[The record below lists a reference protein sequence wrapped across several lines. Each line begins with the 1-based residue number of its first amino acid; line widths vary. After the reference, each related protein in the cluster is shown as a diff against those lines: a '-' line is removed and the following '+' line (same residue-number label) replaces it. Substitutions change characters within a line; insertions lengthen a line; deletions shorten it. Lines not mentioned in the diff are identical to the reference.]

1 MGVNL
6 MAIVSARPLELDLL
20 CQKLD
25 ADYASRITGTGTN
38 TASRRSNFLSK
49 AIAAFVL
56 HEAASASLEESVAA
70 SIDGGLDHGIDSV
83 FVANDQ
89 TIWLVQSKHKDS
101 GSGEP
106 ELGDVSKFRDGVT
119 DLIQGRWE
127 RFNNMLQARHAA
139 ITDAL
144 NSGICKVKVVL
155 AYTGTAVSDDRRDI
169 FSDLERAFN
178 GTNPGFLRC
187 HAYGLTSLHDL
198 HLDGISAQ
206 AIEANFELKDFGH
219 TQEPYRAFYG
229 RMDAKRLAELWIEYE
244 DRLVDRNIR
253 RFKGTTTVNTGLTE
267 TLQQEAQHF
276 FYFNNGVT
284 FLCDT
289 INEQHPRDP
298 HREFGKFRVRG
309 LSIING
315 AQTVGAIAKEPIAHY
330 DANPAMVMV
339 TFVCLDNAPDGFGDR
354 VTQSRNRQNAVDLE
368 DFAALDERQTMWQQ
382 TLRMAGIEYI
392 VKQGQDDPPASPTTF
407 SAREL
412 APYLACTVTSN
423 DWQDYLV
430 AAKSDKKKLFGREGL
445 VPASDPLRESYAR
458 LFTDSLTSRQMWRI
472 AQIGRTVIGKVRD
485 RANAEADPRD
495 LPLGALPAKEILSQG
510 TWMILHVVFIRL
522 TLHNGQDM
530 HLNAD
535 ELTVLSREIDLV
547 ADRLVYTVQAVQWNK
562 QARSVF
568 ENKTDCRS
576 VKSRLMAALAQQN
589 QVGNQ

>member
-1 MGVNL
+1 
-6 MAIVSARPLELDLL
+6 MATAPIRPLELDLL
-20 CQKLD
+20 CQKLE
-25 ADYASRITGTGTN
+25 ADYAALITGTGTSPE
-38 TASRRSNFLSK
+38 SRRSNFLSK

-56 HEAASASLEESVAA
+56 HEAAGASLEESVAA

-89 TIWLVQSKHKDS
+89 TIWLVQSKYKES

-106 ELGDVSKFRDGVT
+106 ELGDVSKFRDGVI
-119 DLIQGRWE
+119 DLIQGHWG
-127 RFNNMLQARHAA
+127 RFNNALQNRSAA
-139 ITDAL
+139 ITAAL

-155 AYTGTAVSDDRRDI
+155 AYSGTAVSDDRRDI

-178 GTNPGFLRC
+178 GPNPGFLRC
-187 HAYGLTSLHDL
+187 HAYGLTTLHDL

-206 AIEANFELKDFGH
+206 AIEADIELKDFGH

-229 RMDAKRLAELWIEYE
+229 RMDAKRLAELWVQHE

-253 RFKGTTTVNTGLTE
+253 RFKGTTTVNAGLTE

-284 FLCDT
+284 FLCEA

-298 HREFGKFRVRG
+298 HRESGRFRVRG

-315 AQTVGAIAKEPIAHY
+315 AQTVGAIAKEPVAHY
-330 DANPAMVMV
+330 DANPAMVMA

-368 DFAALDERQTMWQQ
+368 DFAALDERQAMWQQ

-392 VKQGQDDPPASPTTF
+392 VKHGQDDPPPSPTSF

-412 APYLACTVTSN
+412 APYLACTVTTN

-430 AAKSDKKKLFGREGL
+430 AAKSDKKRLFGREGL
-445 VPASDPLRESYAR
+445 VPATDPLRQSYER
-458 LFTDSLTSRQMWRI
+458 LFADSLTAKQMWRI
-472 AQIGRTVIGKVRD
+472 AQVGRTVIGKVRD
-485 RANAEADPRD
+485 RASAEADPQG
-495 LPLGALPAKEILSQG
+495 LPQGTLPAKEVLG
-510 TWMILHVVFIRL
+510 HGAWMVLHVIFIRL
-522 TLHNGQDM
+522 SLHNGVGLN
-530 HLNAD
+530 LNAD
-535 ELTVLSREIDLV
+535 ELTGLSREIDLV
-547 ADRLVYTVQAVQWNK
+547 ADRLVSVVQAVQWNK

-568 ENKTDCRS
+568 ENKADCRS
-576 VKSRLMAALAQQN
+576 VKGRLMAALAQQD
-589 QVGNQ
+589 QGGNQ

>member
-1 MGVNL
+1 
-6 MAIVSARPLELDLL
+6 MATAPIRPLELDLL

-25 ADYASRITGTGTN
+25 TDYAALITGTGTSPE
-38 TASRRSNFLSK
+38 SRRSNFLSK

-56 HEAASASLEESVAA
+56 HEAAGASLDESVAA

-83 FVANDQ
+83 FVANDH
-89 TIWLVQSKHKDS
+89 TIWLVQSKYKES

-119 DLIQGRWE
+119 DLIRGRWE
-127 RFNNMLQARHAA
+127 RFNNALQNRRSA

-155 AYTGTAVSDDRRDI
+155 AYSGTAVSDDRRDI

-187 HAYGLTSLHDL
+187 HAYGLTTLHDL
-198 HLDGISAQ
+198 HLDGVSAQ
-206 AIEANFELKDFGH
+206 VIEADVELKDFGH
-219 TQEPYRAFYG
+219 AQEPYRVFYG
-229 RMDAKRLAELWIEYE
+229 RMDAKRLAELWGQHEE
-244 DRLVDRNIR
+244 RLVDRNIR
-253 RFKGTTTVNTGLTE
+253 RFKGTTTVNAGLTE
-267 TLQQEAQHF
+267 TLRHEARHF

-284 FLCDT
+284 FLCEA

-298 HREFGKFRVRG
+298 HRETGRFRVRG

-330 DANPAMVMV
+330 DANPAMVMA

-382 TLRMAGIEYI
+382 TLRMAGIEYV
-392 VKQGQDDPPASPTTF
+392 VKHGQDDPPPSSTSF

-412 APYLACTVTSN
+412 APYLACTVTTN
-423 DWQDYLV
+423 DWPDYLV

-445 VPASDPLRESYAR
+445 VPATDPLRQSYER
-458 LFTDSLTSRQMWRI
+458 LFADSLTAKQMWRV
-472 AQIGRTVIGKVRD
+472 AQIGRTVVGKVRD
-485 RANAEADPRD
+485 RASAEADPVG
-495 LPLGALPAKEILSQG
+495 LPQGTLPAREILSQG
-510 TWMILHVVFIRL
+510 AWLVLHVVLIRL
-522 TLHNGQDM
+522 QLQNGPD
-530 HLNAD
+530 LNLSQN
-535 ELTVLSREIDLV
+535 ELMALSREIDLV
-547 ADRLVYTVQAVQWNK
+547 ADRLVSAVQAVQWNK

-568 ENKTDCRS
+568 ENKADCRS
-576 VKSRLMAALAQQN
+576 VKGRLMAALVQQN
-589 QVGNQ
+589 QGANQ

>member
-1 MGVNL
+1 
-6 MAIVSARPLELDLL
+6 MATAPIRPLELDLL

-25 ADYASRITGTGTN
+25 ADYAALITGTGTSPE
-38 TASRRSNFLSK
+38 SRRSNFLSK

-56 HEAASASLEESVAA
+56 HEAAGASLEESVAA

-83 FVANDQ
+83 FVANDR
-89 TIWLVQSKHKDS
+89 TIWLVQSKYKES

-119 DLIQGRWE
+119 DLIQGRWG
-127 RFNNMLQARHAA
+127 RFNNALQDRSAA
-139 ITDAL
+139 ITAAL

-155 AYTGTAVSDDRRDI
+155 TYSGTAVSDDRRNI

-178 GTNPGFLRC
+178 GPNPGFLRC
-187 HAYGLTSLHDL
+187 HAYGLTTLHDL

-206 AIEANFELKDFGH
+206 AIEADIELKDFGH

-229 RMDAKRLAELWIEYE
+229 RMEAKRLAELWVQHK

-253 RFKGTTTVNTGLTE
+253 RFKGTTTVNAGLTE

-284 FLCDT
+284 FLCEA
-289 INEQHPRDP
+289 INEQHPRPP
-298 HREFGKFRVRG
+298 HRESGRFRVRG

-330 DANPAMVMV
+330 DANPAMVMA

-354 VTQSRNRQNAVDLE
+354 VTQSRNRQNAVGLE
-368 DFAALDERQTMWQQ
+368 DFAALDERQAMWQQ

-392 VKQGQDDPPASPTTF
+392 VKHGQDDAPPSPTSF

-412 APYLACTVTSN
+412 APFLACTVTTN

-430 AAKSDKKKLFGREGL
+430 AAKSDKKRLFGREGL
-445 VPASDPLRESYAR
+445 VPATDPLRQSYER
-458 LFTDSLTSRQMWRI
+458 LFADSLTAKQMWRI

-485 RANAEADPRD
+485 RASAEGD
-495 LPLGALPAKEILSQG
+495 PLGLPSGTLPAREVLVHG
-510 TWMILHVVFIRL
+510 AWMVLHVIFIRL
-522 TLHNGQDM
+522 PLHNGADLNLGADDM
-530 HLNAD
+530 TA
-535 ELTVLSREIDLV
+535 LSREIDLV
-547 ADRLVYTVQAVQWNK
+547 ADRLVTVVQAIQWNK
-562 QARSVF
+562 QARSAF
-568 ENKTDCRS
+568 ENKADCRS
-576 VKSRLMAALAQQN
+576 VKRRLMAALAQQD
-589 QVGNQ
+589 QGGNQ

>member
-1 MGVNL
+1 
-6 MAIVSARPLELDLL
+6 MATVPIRPLELDLL

-25 ADYASRITGTGTN
+25 ADYSTLINGTGTSPE
-38 TASRRSNFLSK
+38 SRRSNFLSK

-56 HEAASASLEESVAA
+56 HEAAGASLEESVVA

-89 TIWLVQSKHKDS
+89 TIWVVQSKYKES

-106 ELGDVSKFRDGVT
+106 ELGDVSKFRDGVI
-119 DLIQGRWE
+119 DLIRGRWE
-127 RFNNMLQARHAA
+127 RFNNALQTRRAA

-155 AYTGTAVSDDRRDI
+155 AYSGTAVSDDRRDI

-178 GTNPGFLRC
+178 GTSPGFLRC
-187 HAYGLTSLHDL
+187 HAYGLTTLHDL

-206 AIEANFELKDFGH
+206 AIEADIELKDFGH
-219 TQEPYRAFYG
+219 TQQPYRAFYG
-229 RMDAKRLAELWIEYE
+229 RMDAKRLAELWVQHE

-284 FLCDT
+284 FLCEA

-298 HREFGKFRVRG
+298 HREAGRFRVRG

-330 DANPAMVMV
+330 DANPAMVMA

-368 DFAALDERQTMWQQ
+368 DFAALDERQVMWQQ

-392 VKQGQDDPPASPTTF
+392 VKHGQDDPQPSQTTF

-412 APYLACTVTSN
+412 APYLACTVTTS

-445 VPASDPLRESYAR
+445 VPATDPLRQSYER
-458 LFTDSLTSRQMWRI
+458 LFADSLTAKQMWRI
-472 AQIGRTVIGKVRD
+472 AQIGRTVIGKIRD
-485 RANAEADPRD
+485 RASAEADPRD
-495 LPLGALPAKEILSQG
+495 LPLGVLPAKEILSQG
-510 TWMILHVVFIRL
+510 AWMILHVVFIRL
-522 TLHNGQDM
+522 PLHNGPE
-530 HLNAD
+530 LNLSVD
-535 ELTVLSREIDLV
+535 ESTALSREIDLV
-547 ADRLVYTVQAVQWNK
+547 ADRLVNVVQAVQWNK

-576 VKSRLMAALAQQN
+576 VKGRLMAALAQQN
-589 QVGNQ
+589 QGGNQ

>member
-1 MGVNL
+1 
-6 MAIVSARPLELDLL
+6 MATTPIRPLELDLL

-25 ADYASRITGTGTN
+25 ADYAALITGTGTSPE
-38 TASRRSNFLSK
+38 SRRSNYLSK

-56 HEAASASLEESVAA
+56 HEDAGASLEDAVSA

-89 TIWLVQSKHKDS
+89 TIWLVQSKYKES

-106 ELGDVSKFRDGVT
+106 ELGDVSKFRDGIT
-119 DLIQGRWE
+119 DLLQGHWV
-127 RFNNMLQARHAA
+127 RFNNALQKRSAA

-155 AYTGTAVSDDRRDI
+155 AYSGTAVSDDRRHI

-178 GTNPGFLRC
+178 GPNPGFLRC
-187 HAYGLTSLHDL
+187 HAYGLTTLHDL

-206 AIEANFELKDFGH
+206 AIEADIELKDFGY
-219 TQEPYRAFYG
+219 TLEPYRAFYG
-229 RMDAKRLAELWIEYE
+229 CMDAKRLAELWVQHEN
-244 DRLVDRNIR
+244 RLVDRNIR
-253 RFKGTTTVNTGLTE
+253 RFKGTTTVNAGLTE
-267 TLQQEAQHF
+267 TLQKEAQHF

-284 FLCDT
+284 FLCEA

-298 HREFGKFRVRG
+298 HRESGRFRVRG

-330 DANPAMVMV
+330 DANPAIVMA

-368 DFAALDERQTMWQQ
+368 DFAALDERQTIWQQ

-392 VKQGQDDPPASPTTF
+392 VKHGQDDAPPSPTSF

-412 APYLACTVTSN
+412 APYLACTITTN

-430 AAKSDKKKLFGREGL
+430 AAKSDKKRLFGREGL
-445 VPASDPLRESYAR
+445 VPATDPLRQSYER
-458 LFTDSLTSRQMWRI
+458 LFADSLTAKQMWRI
-472 AQIGRTVIGKVRD
+472 AQIGRMVIGKVRD
-485 RANAEADPRD
+485 RASAEADPQG
-495 LPLGALPAKEILSQG
+495 LPLGTLPAKEVLG
-510 TWMILHVVFIRL
+510 HGAWMVLHVIFIRL
-522 TLHNGQDM
+522 SLHNGVELN
-530 HLNAD
+530 LNAD
-535 ELTVLSREIDLV
+535 ELTALSREIDLV
-547 ADRLVYTVQAVQWNK
+547 ADRLVSVVQVVQWNK

-568 ENKTDCRS
+568 ENKADCRL
-576 VKSRLMAALAQQN
+576 VKGRLMAALAQQN
-589 QVGNQ
+589 QGGNQ

>member
-1 MGVNL
+1 
-6 MAIVSARPLELDLL
+6 MATNIARPLELDLL

-25 ADYASRITGTGTN
+25 EDYADLITGTGN
-38 TASRRSNFLSK
+38 MPESRRSNFLSK

-56 HEAASASLEESVAA
+56 HEDAGASLNEAVAA
-70 SIDGGLDHGIDSV
+70 SIDGGQDHGIDSV

-89 TIWLVQSKHKDS
+89 TIWLVQSKYKES

-106 ELGDVSKFRDGVT
+106 ELGDVSKFRDGVI
-119 DLIQGRWE
+119 DLIQGRWG
-127 RFNNMLQARHAA
+127 RFNNALQNRSAA

-155 AYTGTAVSDDRRDI
+155 AYSGTAVSDDRRDI

-187 HAYGLTSLHDL
+187 HAYGLTTLHDL

-206 AIEANFELKDFGH
+206 AIEAEIELKDFGH

-229 RMDAKRLAELWIEYE
+229 RMDAKRLAELWVQHE

-267 TLQQEAQHF
+267 TLQQESQHF

-284 FLCDT
+284 FLCEA

-298 HREFGKFRVRG
+298 HRESGRFRVRG

-330 DANPAMVMV
+330 DANPAMVMA

-368 DFAALDERQTMWQQ
+368 DFAALDERQVMWQQ

-392 VKQGQDDPPASPTTF
+392 VKHGQDDPPPSPTTF
-407 SAREL
+407 TAHEL
-412 APYLACTVTSN
+412 APYLACTVTAG

-430 AAKSDKKKLFGREGL
+430 AAKSDKKRLFGREGL
-445 VPASDPLRESYAR
+445 VPATDPLRQSYES
-458 LFTDSLTSRQMWRI
+458 LFADSLTAKQMWRI
-472 AQIGRTVIGKVRD
+472 AQIGRTVIGKIRD
-485 RANAEADPRD
+485 RASAEADPRD
-495 LPLGALPAKEILSQG
+495 LPLGVLPAKEILSQG
-510 TWMILHVVFIRL
+510 AWMILHVVFIRL
-522 TLHNGQDM
+522 PLHNGPA
-530 HLNAD
+530 LTLSGD
-535 ELTVLSREIDLV
+535 ELISLSREIDLV
-547 ADRLVYTVQAVQWNK
+547 ADRLVHVVQAVQWNK

-568 ENKTDCRS
+568 ENKTDCRT
-576 VKSRLMAALAQQN
+576 VKGRLMAALAQQG
-589 QVGNQ
+589 QGGNQ

>member
-1 MGVNL
+1 
-6 MAIVSARPLELDLL
+6 MATAPIRPLELDLL
-20 CQKLD
+20 CHKLD
-25 ADYASRITGTGTN
+25 TDYAALITGTGTSPE
-38 TASRRSNFLSK
+38 SRRSNFLSK

-56 HEAASASLEESVAA
+56 HEAAGASLEESVAA

-89 TIWLVQSKHKDS
+89 TIWLVQSKYKES
-101 GSGEP
+101 GSGQP
-106 ELGDVSKFRDGVT
+106 ELGDVSKFRDGVI
-119 DLIQGRWE
+119 DLIRGEWV
-127 RFNNMLQARHAA
+127 RFNIALQSRCAA

-155 AYTGTAVSDDRRDI
+155 AYSGTAVSDDRRDI

-187 HAYGLTSLHDL
+187 HAYGLTTLHDL
-198 HLDGISAQ
+198 HLDGVSAQ
-206 AIEANFELKDFGH
+206 AIEADVELKDFGH

-229 RMDAKRLAELWIEYE
+229 RMDAKRLAELWGEHE

-253 RFKGTTTVNTGLTE
+253 RFKGTTTVNTGLTD

-284 FLCDT
+284 FLCEA

-298 HREFGKFRVRG
+298 HREAGRFRVRG

-330 DANPAMVMV
+330 DANPAMVMA

-368 DFAALDERQTMWQQ
+368 DFAALDERQSMWQQ

-392 VKQGQDDPPASPTTF
+392 VKHGQDDPPPSPTTF

-412 APYLACTVTSN
+412 APYLACTVTTG

-430 AAKSDKKKLFGREGL
+430 AAKSDKKKLFGRDGL
-445 VPASDPLRESYAR
+445 VPATDPLRHSYER
-458 LFTDSLTSRQMWRI
+458 LFADSLTAKQMWRI
-472 AQIGRTVIGKVRD
+472 AQIGRTVIGKVRS
-485 RANAEADPRD
+485 RASAEADPRD
-495 LPLGALPAKEILSQG
+495 LPLGVLPAKEVLSHG
-510 TWMILHVVFIRL
+510 AWMVLHVVFIRSP
-522 TLHNGQDM
+522 LHNGPELN
-530 HLNAD
+530 LNAD
-535 ELTVLSREIDLV
+535 ELTALSREIDLV
-547 ADRLVYTVQAVQWNK
+547 ADRLVNAVQAVQWNK

-576 VKSRLMAALAQQN
+576 VKGRLMAALAQQN
-589 QVGNQ
+589 PRGNQ

>member
-1 MGVNL
+1 
-6 MAIVSARPLELDLL
+6 MATAPTRPLELDLL

-25 ADYASRITGTGTN
+25 TDYAALITGTGTSPE
-38 TASRRSNFLSK
+38 SRRSNFLSK

-56 HEAASASLEESVAA
+56 HEAAGATLEESVAA

-89 TIWLVQSKHKDS
+89 TIWLVQSKYKES

-106 ELGDVSKFRDGVT
+106 ELGEVSKFRDGVT
-119 DLIQGRWE
+119 DLIRGRWE
-127 RFNNMLQARHAA
+127 RFNNALQNRSAA

-155 AYTGTAVSDDRRDI
+155 AYSGTAVSDDRRDI

-178 GTNPGFLRC
+178 GTSPGFLRC
-187 HAYGLTSLHDL
+187 HAYGLTTLHDL

-206 AIEANFELKDFGH
+206 AIEADIELKDFGH

-229 RMDAKRLAELWIEYE
+229 RMDAKRLAELWVQYE

-253 RFKGTTTVNTGLTE
+253 RFKGTTTVNIGLTE

-284 FLCDT
+284 FLCEA

-298 HREFGKFRVRG
+298 HRETGRFRVRG

-315 AQTVGAIAKEPIAHY
+315 AQTVGAIAKEPKVHY
-330 DANPAMVMV
+330 DANPAMVMA

-382 TLRMAGIEYI
+382 TLRMAGIEYV
-392 VKQGQDDPPASPTTF
+392 VKHGDDDPPPSSTSF

-412 APYLACTVTSN
+412 APYLACTVTIN

-430 AAKSDKKKLFGREGL
+430 AAKSDKKKLFGRDGL
-445 VPASDPLRESYAR
+445 VPATDPLRQSYER
-458 LFTDSLTSRQMWRI
+458 LFADSLTAKQMWRI
-472 AQIGRTVIGKVRD
+472 VQIGRTVVQKVRD
-485 RANAEADPRD
+485 RASAEADPIG
-495 LPLGALPAKEILSQG
+495 LPQGTLPAREILSHG
-510 TWMILHVVFIRL
+510 AWMILHVVFIRL
-522 TLHNGQDM
+522 PLQNGP
-530 HLNAD
+530 
-535 ELTVLSREIDLV
+535 ELTLSANELMALSREIDLV
-547 ADRLVYTVQAVQWNK
+547 ADRLLNVVQAVQWNK

-576 VKSRLMAALAQQN
+576 VKGRLMAALAQQN
-589 QVGNQ
+589 

>member
-1 MGVNL
+1 MGVDL
-6 MAIVSARPLELDLL
+6 MATAPIRPLELDLL

-25 ADYASRITGTGTN
+25 TDYAALITGTGRSPE
-38 TASRRSNFLSK
+38 SRRSNFLSK

-56 HEAASASLEESVAA
+56 HEAAGANLDEAVAA

-89 TIWLVQSKHKDS
+89 TIWLVQSKYKES

-119 DLIQGRWE
+119 DLIQGRWA
-127 RFNNMLQARHAA
+127 RFNNVLQNRSAA
-139 ITDAL
+139 ITEAL

-155 AYTGTAVSDDRRDI
+155 AYSGTAVSDDRRDI

-178 GTNPGFLRC
+178 GPNPGFLSC
-187 HAYGLTSLHDL
+187 HAYGLTTLHDL

-206 AIEANFELKDFGH
+206 AIEADIELRGFGH

-229 RMDAKRLAELWIEYE
+229 RMDAKRLAELWVQYE

-253 RFKGTTTVNTGLTE
+253 RFKGTTTVNAGLTE
-267 TLQQEAQHF
+267 TLHQEAQHF

-284 FLCDT
+284 FLCEA

-298 HREFGKFRVRG
+298 HRESGKFRVRG

-330 DANPAMVMV
+330 EVNPAMVMA
-339 TFVCLDNAPDGFGDR
+339 TFVCLDNAPDGFGER

-368 DFAALDERQTMWQQ
+368 DFAALDERQAIWQQ
-382 TLRMAGIEYI
+382 TLRLAGIEYI
-392 VKQGQDDPPASPTTF
+392 VKHGQDDPPPSSTSF

-412 APYLACTVTSN
+412 APYLACTVTTN

-430 AAKSDKKKLFGREGL
+430 AAKSDKKRLFGRAGL
-445 VPASDPLRESYAR
+445 VPATDPLRQSYER
-458 LFTDSLTSRQMWRI
+458 LFADSLTAKQMWRI
-472 AQIGRTVIGKVRD
+472 AQIGRTVISKVRD
-485 RANAEADPRD
+485 RASAEPDPQG
-495 LPLGALPAKEILSQG
+495 LPQGTLLAKEVLTHG
-510 TWMILHVVFIRL
+510 VWMVLHVVFIRL
-522 TLHNGQDM
+522 PLHHGSEVN
-530 HLNAD
+530 LSAD

-547 ADRLVYTVQAVQWNK
+547 ADRLVSVVQAVQWNK

-576 VKSRLMAALAQQN
+576 VKGRLMAALAQQN
-589 QVGNQ
+589 QGGTQ